1 MLSTYAYSYPHKL
14 SYARLD
20 PPVDLAP
27 LWQGE
32 DRQRLFLYGHVP
44 FCEVRCGFCN
54 LFTSVQHQVEPMQAY
69 VQAFQRQSRQ
79 MLQVVGGHRVAS
91 LALGGGTPTQLPLEL
106 LEQLL
111 GLMAEWSI
119 APGTPFSCECS
130 PATASQERLQLLR
143 AAGVTRLSLGV
154 QSFCEAETA
163 AVHRPQPRETLLAAL
178 ERIRACGFPRLNLD
192 LMIGLPGQ
200 TLDSLNFSLREALRW
215 QPEEIYVYPL
225 YVRPFTRLFKEGA
238 ASGGDE
244 LYELARDFLL
254 SKGYQARSLRH
265 YSRVQGEEDLEY
277 ACQRD
282 AMVGLGCGA
291 RSYTRALHY
300 SCDYAVGSRGVQRI
314 LQSYLSTSDFTQA
327 SYGTWLDDEEQRRRY
342 VLLSV
347 LSWAGI
353 DPTDYALR
361 FGRSLSGDF
370 PNLLDWQEHGWLSR
384 KAPWRLTPSGVARS
398 DALGPMLFSPRV
410 REAVLQGAGK

>member
-1 MLSTYAYSYPHKL
+1 
-14 SYARLD
+14 
-20 PPVDLAP
+20 
-27 LWQGE
+27 
-32 DRQRLFLYGHVP
+32 
-44 FCEVRCGFCN
+44 
-54 LFTSVQHQVEPMQAY
+54 MQAY
-69 VQAFQRQSRQ
+69 LQAFQRQSRQ
-79 MLQVVGGHRVAS
+79 MLQLVGPHRVAS

-119 APGTPFSCECS
+119 LPGTPFSCESS

-163 AVHRPQPRETLLAAL
+163 AVHRPQPRQTLLAAL
-178 ERIRACGFPRLNLD
+178 ERIRDCGFPRLNLD

-200 TLDSLNFSLREALRW
+200 TLESLTFSLREALRW
-215 QPEEIYVYPL
+215 LPEELYVYPL
-225 YVRPFTRLFKEGA
+225 YVRPFTRLFQEGA

-244 LYELARDFLL
+244 LYQRARDFLL
-254 SKGYQARSLRH
+254 AQGYQARSLRH
-265 YSRVQGEEDLEY
+265 YSRVEGDDLEY

-314 LQSYLSTSDFTQA
+314 LHSYLATGDFTRA

-347 LSWAGI
+347 LCWAGI
-353 DPTDYALR
+353 DPGEYEQR
-361 FGRSLSGDF
+361 FGRSLAADF
-370 PNLLDWQEHGWLSR
+370 PNLLDWQDHGWLSTR
-384 KAPWRLTPSGVARS
+384 PPWRLTPAGVARS
-398 DALGPMLFSPRV
+398 DVLAPLLFSPSV
-410 REAVLQGAGK
+410 REAVLQGAGE